1 MGFNKLFTL
10 LFRSGSSRTLAVK
23 KNIISSVFLRGISI
37 VVNFMLVPMTI
48 GYVSPELYGVWLTV
62 SSIMTWISFL
72 DIGFTQGLKN
82 KLTEAI
88 AHEEWDR
95 GKSLVSTTYVMM
107 AMIFL
112 PICLLLESLIPHIN
126 WCALLNVDIIYEAE
140 IKRVMYAMI
149 AFFCLQMIVNV
160 LVSVIAAFQ
169 RVALSNSF
177 TVLGHVLSLL
187 IIFILTKT
195 TQGSLLNL
203 AFAISA
209 MPILVTLVASF
220 VLFKGKYARIAPS
233 LKSFDKNYVK
243 ELFSLGYKF
252 FIINIQVVVL
262 YQSTNILIS
271 NLSSPLD
278 VTVYNIAYK
287 YMNISMMLYT
297 IITAPLW
304 PAYTDAY
311 AKQDFEWMKNTRS
324 KMQKVLLLSM
334 CCCLVMCLISQPVY
348 KLWIGGEVFVPMQMT
363 ILVALYVM
371 AYCWM
376 NLNGTLIAGMG
387 KVKLETII
395 SVVGMCLHIPLSII
409 LGNYIGAY
417 GVVLSMLLINL
428 IYALVL
434 NIQVKKILNKTATG
448 IWLE

>member
-1 MGFNKLFTL
+1 
-10 LFRSGSSRTLAVK
+10 
-23 KNIISSVFLRGISI
+23 
-37 VVNFMLVPMTI
+37 MLVPMTI

-88 AHEEWDR
+88 AYEDWDR

-107 AMIFL
+107 VMIFL

-177 TVLGHVLSLL
+177 TVIGHTLSLI

-195 TQGSLLNL
+195 TQGSLLAL

-209 MPILVTLVASF
+209 MPILVTIVASF
-220 VLFKGKYARIAPS
+220 ILFRGKYARIAPS

-311 AKQDFEWMKNTRS
+311 AKQDFDWMKSTRN

-334 CCCLVMCLISQPVY
+334 CCCVFMCLISQPVY
-348 KLWIGGEVFVPMQMT
+348 KLWIGDEVFVPMQMT
-363 ILVALYVM
+363 IMVALYVM

-376 NLNGTLIAGMG
+376 NLNGTLIVGMG
-387 KVKLETII
+387 KVKLETIM
-395 SVVGMCLHIPLSII
+395 VVIGMFLHIPLSLI
-409 LGNYIGAY
+409 LGRLIGAY
-417 GVVLSMLLINL
+417 GVLVSMVIINF
-428 IYALVL
+428 IYAIVFH
-434 NIQVKKILNKTATG
+434 IQVNKILNKKAKG

>member
-1 MGFNKLFTL
+1 MINRSLF
-10 LFRSGSSRTLAVK
+10 SGNGRTLAVK

-88 AHEEWDR
+88 AHKEWDR

-107 AMIFL
+107 AMIFI

-126 WCALLNVDIIYEAE
+126 WCSLLNVDIIYEAE

-177 TVLGHVLSLL
+177 TVLGNVLSLL
-187 IIFILTKT
+187 IIFVLTKT
-195 TQGSLLNL
+195 TQGSLLAL

-209 MPILVTLVASF
+209 MPILVTIVASF
-220 VLFKGKYARIAPS
+220 ILFRGKYARIAPS

-311 AKQDFEWMKNTRS
+311 AKQDFDWMKSTRN

-334 CCCLVMCLISQPVY
+334 CCCVLMCLISQPVY
-348 KLWIGGEVFVPMQMT
+348 KLWIGDEVFVPMQMT
-363 ILVALYVM
+363 IMVALYVM

-376 NLNGTLIAGMG
+376 NLNGTLIVGMG
-387 KVKLETII
+387 KVKLETIM

-409 LGNYIGAY
+409 LGNYMGAY